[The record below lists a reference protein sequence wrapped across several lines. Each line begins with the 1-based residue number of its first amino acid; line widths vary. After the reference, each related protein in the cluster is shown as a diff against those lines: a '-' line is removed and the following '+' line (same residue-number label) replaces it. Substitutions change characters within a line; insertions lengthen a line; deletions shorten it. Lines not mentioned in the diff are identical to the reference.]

1 MTDVVQMQHIFN
13 FQQI

>member
-13 FQQI
+13 F